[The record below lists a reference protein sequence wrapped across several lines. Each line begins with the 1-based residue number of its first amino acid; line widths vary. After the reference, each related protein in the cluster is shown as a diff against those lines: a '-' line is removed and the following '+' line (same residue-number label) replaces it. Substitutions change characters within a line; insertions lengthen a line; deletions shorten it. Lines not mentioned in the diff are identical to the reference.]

1 MTSSNITQSLAE
13 RLAATAARASQMTGQ
28 TVLSA
33 AATQRQAKAET
44 AMASSQEIET
54 VDISEQTAASL
65 DIAHNPFHQIIGDS
79 QTTQEE
85 KIVAISAA
93 LDAGRQPL
101 EQLQQNFQLFQAY
114 YTYIQSEEMDES
126 LENVRRLIAQL
137 QDNSKVEIA
146 NILRDLQGMLDD
158 VAVSRQLIEVL
169 RRSRITGETVK
180 QMSEALARNEAL
192 AKDLAYLAKK
202 KAEADQ
208 SLAERKAML
217 DQRIAEK
224 SQAQARLSHRLMHLF
239 KADTALNDRVL
250 AAESLYI
257 QQQRDLAEIVDRIAG
272 CQAQRRA
279 DLEEGPLRILR
290 SIDEVDDNLT
300 DRLIS
305 SGNRGIA
312 TIQGAQK
319 AVLQLIGRAQF
330 SENEV
335 EKIAHRVADKQ
346 IGLTVLKSGL
356 QDASSGTNARK
367 EVLEAQTVEAET
379 TLGLSKAPT
388 DGMAASI
395 IDIANKETAVI
406 TLHAE
411 VGEVIDYQNKLN
423 DTIIEMGITLARNEE
438 RLTETDG
445 QRKIV
450 QGTKKSIAILGRDTL
465 NTVAGNLE
473 GVLHNLVADQTDE
486 TQAAITEFSRAAEQ
500 IKQGTLNGM
509 IERQGE
515 MHTKEMALLDS
526 TITRLN
532 ASAEIIA
539 KALEVS
545 VDEGME
551 RAAKQDELRSAT
563 ANLEVATGTMR
574 KVVGEMSNLSVKKG

>member
-1 MTSSNITQSLAE
+1 MTDQNPTSQTLAE
-13 RLAATAARASQMTGQ
+13 RLAATAARAGQ
-28 TVLSA
+28 SGVHAT
-33 AATQRQAKAET
+33 ATQALRVEAHKA
-44 AMASSQEIET
+44 AYQEAET

-65 DIAHNPFHQIIGDS
+65 DIEHNPFYRILGDT
-79 QTTQEE
+79 QTTQDD
-85 KIVAISAA
+85 KIAEISAA
-93 LDAGRQPL
+93 LDAGRQTL
-101 EQLQQNFQLFQAY
+101 EQLQQNFRLFQAY

-126 LENVRRLIAQL
+126 LENVKRLIAQL

-146 NILRDLQGMLDD
+146 NILRDLKGMLDD

-169 RRSRITGETVK
+169 RHSRITGETVR
-180 QMSEALARNEAL
+180 QMSEALDRNEAL
-192 AKDLAYLAKK
+192 IGDLAYLSKK
-202 KAEADQ
+202 KAAADQ
-208 SLAERKAML
+208 SLAECKTLL

-224 SQAQARLSHRLMHLF
+224 AAQQAMLSHRIIGLF
-239 KADTALNDRVL
+239 KTDTALNDRVL
-250 AAESLYI
+250 AAESLYR
-257 QQQRDLAEIVDRIAG
+257 QQLRDLAEIDDRIAG
-272 CQAQRRA
+272 CLAQRRV

-290 SIDEVDDNLT
+290 SVDEVDDNLT
-300 DRLIS
+300 GRLIS

-319 AVLQLIGRAQF
+319 AVLQLMGRTHF
-330 SENEV
+330 SESEV
-335 EKIAHRVADKQ
+335 EKIARRVADKQ

-356 QDASSGTNARK
+356 QEASAGTNACK
-367 EVLEAQTVEAET
+367 LALEAQSAEAEAA
-379 TLGLSKAPT
+379 LGLTRAPV
-388 DGMAASI
+388 DGSVPSI
-395 IDIANKETAVI
+395 IDIAHKETAVI
-406 TLHAE
+406 SLHTS
-411 VGEVIDYQNKLN
+411 VGEVIEYQKKLN
-423 DTIIEMGITLARNEE
+423 DTIIEMGITLARNDE
-438 RLTETDG
+438 RQTETDS

-500 IKQGTLNGM
+500 IKQGTLVGM

-515 MHTKEMALLDS
+515 MHNKEMALLDS

-545 VDEGME
+545 VDEGIE

-563 ANLEVATGTMR
+563 ANLETATGTMR
-574 KVVGEMSNLSVKKG
+574 KVVGEMSNLSVKG

>member
-13 RLAATAARASQMTGQ
+13 RLAATAARAGQMAGQ

-33 AATQRQAKAET
+33 ATTQRQAKAET
-44 AMASSQEIET
+44 ATASSQEIET

-65 DIAHNPFHQIIGDS
+65 DIVHNPFHQIIGDS

-85 KIVAISAA
+85 KIAAISAA

-101 EQLQQNFQLFQAY
+101 EQLQLNFQLFQAY
-114 YTYIQSEEMDES
+114 YTYIQSEEIDES

-146 NILRDLQGMLDD
+146 NILRDLKGMLDD

-208 SLAERKAML
+208 SLAERKAVL

-224 SQAQARLSHRLMHLF
+224 SRAQTRLSYRLLHLF
-239 KADTALNDRVL
+239 KADTTLNDRVL
-250 AAESLYI
+250 AAESLYS
-257 QQQRDLAEIVDRIAG
+257 QQQRDLAEIADRIAC

-356 QDASSGTNARK
+356 QDASFGTNAHK
-367 EVLEAQTVEAET
+367 EVLETQTVEAET
-379 TLGLSKAPT
+379 ALGLSKAPA
-388 DGMAASI
+388 DGMAVSI

-563 ANLEVATGTMR
+563 ANLEAATGTMR